1 MKKFLLFVTI
11 TIAISACA
19 PVYVPNMRNS
29 PLFRKAGE
37 FQASGQFGNGLD
49 AQAAVAVTNHIGV
62 IGNFSYA
69 DHTSYSTTTNNT
81 NNNDDYHKHKLLEGG
96 LGYYQND
103 GNWCF
108 EVFAGY
114 GRGEGSSYADYEFWG
129 TTTARSTGKY
139 ERYFIQP
146 GFGFNKKVF
155 HFSIIP
161 RISVVNFTEF
171 SSDAIATP
179 IQLGNDPKVF
189 FEPAFMGRVNL
200 MDNHMFFCFQA
211 GFAVPAAT
219 SVYFEYRWFQL
230 STGIGFRIG
239 GWKPDATT
247 GTSK

>member
-1 MKKFLLFVTI
+1 MQKLLLFISV

-37 FQASGQFGNGLD
+37 FQGSAQFGNGLD

-62 IGNFSYA
+62 IGNFSFA
-69 DHTSYSTTTNNT
+69 DHTSYNTTNNP

-96 LGYYQND
+96 IGYYQND

-114 GRGEGSSYADYEFWG
+114 GKGEGSSYADYEFWG

-146 GFGFNKKVF
+146 AFGFNKKVF
-155 HFSIIP
+155 HFSVIP

-171 SSDAIATP
+171 TSDAVPTP
-179 IQLGNDPKVF
+179 VRLGNDPKVF

-239 GWKPDATT
+239 GWRPDATT
-247 GTSK
+247 DSAK

>member
-1 MKKFLLFVTI
+1 MKKLLLFLLV

-37 FQASGQFGNGLD
+37 FQGSVQFGNGLD
-49 AQAAVAVTNHIGV
+49 AQAAIAVTNHIGV
-62 IGNFSYA
+62 IGNYSYA
-69 DHTSYSTTTNNT
+69 DHTSYTKDD
-81 NNNDDYHKHKLLEGG
+81 DDYHRHKLLEAG
-96 LGYYQND
+96 LGYYENE
-103 GNWCF
+103 GNWCY

-114 GRGEGSSYADYEFWG
+114 GKGEGSSYDNYEFWG
-129 TTTARSTGKY
+129 TQSARSTGKF

-146 GFGFNKKVF
+146 GFGYNKKIF

-171 SSDAIATP
+171 TTDATITQP
-179 IQLGNDPKVF
+179 IHLGNDYKVF

-211 GFAVPAAT
+211 GLAVPSS
-219 SVYFEYRWFQL
+219 SVYYEYRSFQM
-230 STGIGFRIG
+230 STGIGFRLG
-239 GWKPDATT
+239 GWKKDS
-247 GTSK
+247 GTETAK